1 MVVIEAVVLG
11 SETGEGL
18 ELAMLNTV
26 AVIVKVE
33 LDSTLEVEREEVSAM
48 TTEDEVGSIKD
59 EPRL

>member
-1 MVVIEAVVLG
+1 VVVIEAVVLG